1 MTNLTIET
9 NEIKGTNEI
18 RVVLTEG
25 KYCVAYNIDSYTY
38 TAIARTLLRCGN
50 IETANNLLISNGGKR
65 IECLSF
71 YKSFA
76 M

>member
-9 NEIKGTNEI
+9 NEIKCSNEM

-25 KYCVAYNIDSYTY
+25 KYCVAYNISAYTY
-38 TAIARTLLRCGN
+38 NQIARTLLRCAN
-50 IETANNLLISNGGKR
+50 IEVANNLLISNGGKR

>member
-9 NEIKGTNEI
+9 NEIKGTNEM
-18 RVVLTEG
+18 RVVLTED
-25 KYCVAYNIDSYTY
+25 KYCVAYNVDSYTY
-38 TAIARTLLRCGN
+38 SSIARTLLRCGN
-50 IETANNLLISNGGKR
+50 IEAANNLLISNGAKR